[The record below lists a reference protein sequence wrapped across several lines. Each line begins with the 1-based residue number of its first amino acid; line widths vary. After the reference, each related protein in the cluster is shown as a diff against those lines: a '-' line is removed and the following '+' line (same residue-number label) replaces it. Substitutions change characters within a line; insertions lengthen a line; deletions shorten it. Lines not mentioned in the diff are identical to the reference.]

1 MKIIFEILLAG
12 AVASLAATACGDMDS
27 IHEQYSG
34 RPEKIYIGRVDS
46 LKAHGGLNRT
56 MLSWYMNSD
65 PKIDSTVIYWNF
77 RQDSLV
83 KPFVRTTPGMQKD
96 SVFIEGLGEGNFNF
110 EVYNRNVEGLYS
122 MIQTVSG
129 HVYGDA
135 YINGL
140 RQRAISSVTVT
151 PNEETQSNSIE
162 IVWGDADMLNA
173 YSEIV
178 YTEKST
184 GKRETIHVTSEKNP
198 TNQALV
204 TKFDDV
210 GNVLGDESSSF
221 EVVCYYIPEKGAC
234 DTIPKR
240 YAKQFLT
247 YVANGSRV
255 QYTGGKAGN
264 PMAWTNYGKILQRV
278 NDNTYDCNF
287 IGGWRANAISLFRLT
302 IKEDNTVDMVGYYG
316 NYSWTLTNTDGT
328 VSTYDPETKSFDL
341 KYTVIT
347 NASGD
352 YTEMQEKVS
361 PRY

>member
-1 MKIIFEILLAG
+1 
-12 AVASLAATACGDMDS
+12 
-27 IHEQYSG
+27 
-34 RPEKIYIGRVDS
+34 
-46 LKAHGGLNRT
+46 
-56 MLSWYMNSD
+56 
-65 PKIDSTVIYWNF
+65 
-77 RQDSLV
+77 
-83 KPFVRTTPGMQKD
+83 
-96 SVFIEGLGEGNFNF
+96 
-110 EVYNRNVEGLYS
+110 
-122 MIQTVSG
+122 
-129 HVYGDA
+129 
-135 YINGL
+135 
-140 RQRAISSVTVT
+140 
-151 PNEETQSNSIE
+151 
-162 IVWGDADMLNA
+162 MLNP

-184 GKRETIHVTSEKNP
+184 GKRETIHVTSEKDP
-198 TNQALV
+198 ANQALV

-247 YVANGSRV
+247 YVSTGSRV

-264 PMAWTNYGKILQRV
+264 PIAWSNYGKILQRA

-287 IGGWRANAISLFRLT
+287 IGGWGANAINLFRLT

-352 YTEMQEKVS
+352 YTEVQEKVS

>member
-140 RQRAISSVTVT
+140 RQRAFRR
-151 PNEETQSNSIE
+151 
-162 IVWGDADMLNA
+162 L
-173 YSEIV
+173 
-178 YTEKST
+178 
-184 GKRETIHVTSEKNP
+184 R
-198 TNQALV
+198 
-204 TKFDDV
+204 
-210 GNVLGDESSSF
+210 
-221 EVVCYYIPEKGAC
+221 
-234 DTIPKR
+234 
-240 YAKQFLT
+240 
-247 YVANGSRV
+247 SRR
-255 QYTGGKAGN
+255 
-264 PMAWTNYGKILQRV
+264 MRRR
-278 NDNTYDCNF
+278 
-287 IGGWRANAISLFRLT
+287 RAIR
-302 IKEDNTVDMVGYYG
+302 
-316 NYSWTLTNTDGT
+316 
-328 VSTYDPETKSFDL
+328 
-341 KYTVIT
+341 
-347 NASGD
+347 
-352 YTEMQEKVS
+352 
-361 PRY
+361 

>member
-151 PNEETQSNSIE
+151 PNAETQSNSIE

-184 GKRETIHVTSEKNP
+184 GKRETIHVTSEKDP
-198 TNQALV
+198 ANQALV

-221 EVVCYYIPEKGAC
+221 EVVCYYIPEKVHA
-234 DTIPKR
+234 IRFP
-240 YAKQFLT
+240 
-247 YVANGSRV
+247 NGMRS
-255 QYTGGKAGN
+255 
-264 PMAWTNYGKILQRV
+264 
-278 NDNTYDCNF
+278 
-287 IGGWRANAISLFRLT
+287 S
-302 IKEDNTVDMVGYYG
+302 
-316 NYSWTLTNTDGT
+316 S
-328 VSTYDPETKSFDL
+328 
-341 KYTVIT
+341 
-347 NASGD
+347 
-352 YTEMQEKVS
+352 
-361 PRY
+361 

>member
-1 MKIIFEILLAG
+1 MKIIFGILLAG
-12 AVASLAATACGDMDS
+12 TAASLAATACGDMDS

-77 RQDSLV
+77 
-83 KPFVRTTPGMQKD
+83 
-96 SVFIEGLGEGNFNF
+96 NF

-122 MIQTVSG
+122 MTQTVSG

-135 YINGL
+135 YMNGL
-140 RQRAISSVTVT
+140 RQRAISSVAVT
-151 PNEETQSNSIE
+151 PNAETQSNSIE

-184 GKRETIHVTSEKNP
+184 GKRETIHVTSEKDP
-198 TNQALV
+198 ANQALV

-247 YVANGSRV
+247 YVSTGSRV

-264 PMAWTNYGKILQRV
+264 PIAWSNYGKILQRA

-287 IGGWRANAISLFRLT
+287 IGGWGANAINLFRLT

-352 YTEMQEKVS
+352 YTEVQEKVS

>member
-140 RQRAISSVTVT
+140 RQRAISSVAVP
-151 PNEETQSNSIE
+151 PNAETQSNSIE

-184 GKRETIHVTSEKNP
+184 GKRETIHVTSEKDP
-198 TNQALV
+198 ANQALV

-247 YVANGSRV
+247 YVSTGSRV
-255 QYTGGKAGN
+255 QYTGCKAGN
-264 PMAWTNYGKILQRV
+264 PNAWSNYG
-278 NDNTYDCNF
+278 
-287 IGGWRANAISLFRLT
+287 
-302 IKEDNTVDMVGYYG
+302 
-316 NYSWTLTNTDGT
+316 
-328 VSTYDPETKSFDL
+328 
-341 KYTVIT
+341 
-347 NASGD
+347 
-352 YTEMQEKVS
+352 
-361 PRY
+361 

>member
-12 AVASLAATACGDMDS
+12 IAVSLAATACGDMDS

-46 LKAHGGLNRT
+46 LKAHGGLKRT

-77 RQDSLV
+77 RQDSVV
-83 KPFVRTTPGMQKD
+83 KRFVRTTPGSQKD
-96 SVFIEGLGEGNFNF
+96 SVFIEGLPEGNFNF

-135 YINGL
+135 YRNAL
-140 RQRAISSVTVT
+140 RERAISSVTLT
-151 PNEETQSNSIE
+151 PNEAAQSNSIR
-162 IVWGDADMLNA
+162 IVWGDADLLNV

-178 YTEKST
+178 YTKKST
-184 GKRETIHVTSEKNP
+184 GERETVHVTSKKDP
-198 TNQALV
+198 SNQALV
-204 TKFDDV
+204 TEFDDV
-210 GNVLGDESSSF
+210 DNVLGDANSLF

-234 DTIPKR
+234 DTIPKP
-240 YAKQFLT
+240 YTKQYLT
-247 YVANGSRV
+247 YVASGSRV
-255 QYTGGKAGN
+255 QYTSGKPAN
-264 PMAWTNYGKILQRV
+264 PIAWSNYGKILQRV

-287 IGGWRANAISLFRLT
+287 IGGWGTNAINLFRLT
-302 IKEDNTVDMVGYYG
+302 INDDNTVDMVGYYG
-316 NYSWTLTNTDGT
+316 NYSWTLTNTDEMT
-328 VSTYDPETKSFDL
+328 STYDPVTKSFDL

-352 YTEMQEKVS
+352 YTEVQEMIT